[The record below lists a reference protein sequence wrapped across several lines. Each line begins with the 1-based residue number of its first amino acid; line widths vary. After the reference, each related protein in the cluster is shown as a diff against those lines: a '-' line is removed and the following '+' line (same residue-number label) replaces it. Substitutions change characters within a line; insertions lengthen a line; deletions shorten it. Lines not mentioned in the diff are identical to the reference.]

1 MITHKAHKK
10 KLVMDSKMEKSES
23 DYGVGK
29 IPTEKPTE
37 PINEDFL

>member
-1 MITHKAHKK
+1 
-10 KLVMDSKMEKSES
+10 MDPKMKKSES
-23 DYGVGK
+23 DDGLEK